1 MRQIIN
7 ISLPQQMA
15 KELRINVKKEGFA
28 TVSEFFRHLLREWQI
43 NKLLR
48 EVKKGRQEIKAG
60 KGIKLKSLKDLL

>member
-15 KELRINVKKEGFA
+15 KELKVSVKEGGFA

-43 NKLLR
+43 KKLLR

-60 KGIKLKSLKDLL
+60 KGIELKSLKDLL